1 MSATPEAPRIEKL
14 EAAIRALAASV
25 SAEPA
30 AHINHE
36 AEVAAILDVS
46 TPAASIEHEGPCEHA
61 DGGAGAC
68 EDSYCPAFPAA
79 PDTGIRVEREEI
91 EIVETWLGSPQLSAW
106 TRPTVTALVRRWL
119 TGESR

>member
-1 MSATPEAPRIEKL
+1 MTDNPMSATLSDLDKQIKKAEDAIIAHLREMSATPEAPRIEKL

-36 AEVAAILDVS
+36 AEVSAILD
-46 TPAASIEHEGPCEHA
+46 AA
-61 DGGAGAC
+61 
-68 EDSYCPAFPAA
+68 AA

-91 EIVETWLGSPQLSAW
+91 RELYDSSVRYDVYEFRTYALSMC
-106 TRPTVTALVRRWL
+106 RRWL
-119 TGESR
+119 SGESR